1 MRLYS
6 IRIQLLIGIDA
17 LTEIEVLIAIET
29 SNGIEKCV
37 GIGARIK
44 MMMLNGIEYQNQ
56 YFILR

>member
-6 IRIQLLIGIDA
+6 TRIWLLIGIIA

-29 SNGIEKCV
+29 SKGIEKHV

-44 MMMLNGIEYQNQ
+44 MMTLNGSEFQNQ
-56 YFILR
+56 YFFLC

>member
-6 IRIQLLIGIDA
+6 TRIRLLIGIIA

-29 SNGIEKCV
+29 SNGIEKRV

-44 MMMLNGIEYQNQ
+44 MMTLSGIECQNQ
-56 YFILR
+56 CFFLR

>member
-6 IRIQLLIGIDA
+6 TRIRPLIGIIA

-29 SNGIEKCV
+29 SNGIEKRV

-44 MMMLNGIEYQNQ
+44 MMTLNGIECQNQ
-56 YFILR
+56 YFFLR